1 MHLALRMTI
10 WQDDKG
16 IPSIIGLPDDL
27 VAKYYTHTMFGAEFR
42 SWYDLLVGE
51 FGSLKDFSSAKST
64 GQKRAT
70 AGDGTNPPKKL
81 KPAVDVKRVAPADMS
96 GVETHSV
103 TGLHIFAC
111 EVVVLP
117 VGVTIGSGGSAE
129 PEGAHSC

>member
-1 MHLALRMTI
+1 MVMGKARQRFVCDCFMHLALRMTI

-70 AGDGTNPPKKL
+70 AGDGTNPPKKTQ
-81 KPAVDVKRVAPADMS
+81 A
-96 GVETHSV
+96 G
-103 TGLHIFAC
+103 C
-111 EVVVLP
+111 
-117 VGVTIGSGGSAE
+117 
-129 PEGAHSC
+129 